1 MHRLSLAT
9 TLLAVLAVTNPQA
22 AWSQLPD
29 SVQRSSSPQGFQAPG
44 NAPAAATGAKNNNAG
59 AVGKESAATSAPT
72 ASGKGN
78 VQIQGNTRINA
89 VASGTNATAIGQ
101 GNKAGNELGAI
112 GGK

>member
-1 MHRLSLAT
+1 
-9 TLLAVLAVTNPQA
+9 LLTVLAVATPLA

-29 SVQRSSSPQGFQAPG
+29 SVQRSSSPQGFQVPG
-44 NAPAAATGAKNNNAG
+44 NAPAGTAGPKSNSAG
-59 AVGKESAATSAPT
+59 AVGKESATANAST

-78 VQIQGNTRINA
+78 VQIQGTTRINA
-89 VASGTNATAIGQ
+89 VASGTTATAIGQ